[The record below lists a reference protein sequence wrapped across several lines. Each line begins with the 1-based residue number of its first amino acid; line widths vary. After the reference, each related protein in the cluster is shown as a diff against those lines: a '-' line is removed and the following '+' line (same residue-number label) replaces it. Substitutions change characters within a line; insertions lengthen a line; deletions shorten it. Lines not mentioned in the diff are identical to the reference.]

1 MAGLSGTPCD
11 PATQDQ
17 PHPGSAIYGGSVPPP
32 SHPQDAAASPEAFF
46 AGLDVV
52 GAPRDL
58 VALGGRLDVATLQAA
73 YRHGCFPWPADE
85 RQERSQDRVSR
96 RLARRGQV
104 PLLPGTPGGVLIPWC
119 STEPRA
125 VLVAEQVTPSRTLRQ
140 TLRRSGWTTTVDTAF
155 EQVLAGCADR
165 DETWITGAMSAAYT
179 GLFAA
184 GLAHSVEVWDGAEL
198 VGGLYGVL
206 TGRIFSGESMFHR
219 VSGAAKVAVVDLCD
233 RLLEVGSPL
242 VDVQQETELLS
253 SLGAVLI
260 ARAEYVQLTRALR
273 DTPARLP
280 TDRRPVERLATRFYA

>member
-1 MAGLSGTPCD
+1 MT
-11 PATQDQ
+11 
-17 PHPGSAIYGGSVPPP
+17 AIYGGSVPPP
-32 SHPQDAAASPEAFF
+32 SRPDALPTSPEEFF

-52 GAPRDL
+52 GARREL

-85 RQERSQDRVSR
+85 RDERAQDRASR

-104 PLLPGTPGGVLIPWC
+104 PLLPDTPDGVLIPWC
-119 STEPRA
+119 STAPRA

-140 TLRRSGWTTTVDTAF
+140 VLRRSGWTTTVDTAF
-155 EQVLAGCADR
+155 AQVLAGCADR
-165 DETWITGAMSAAYT
+165 DATWITGAMTTAYAD
-179 GLFAA
+179 LFAA
-184 GLAHSVEVWDGAEL
+184 GLAHSVEVWDGTDL

-233 RLLEVGSPL
+233 RLLEADAPL

-253 SLGAVLI
+253 SLGAVLL
-260 ARAEYVQLTRALR
+260 AREEYVQLTRALR
-273 DTPARLP
+273 DTPVRLA
-280 TDRRPVERLATRFYA
+280 TDRRPVERLATRFG